1 LLLIYFRGHPKTAE
15 RTIVITFKTS
25 LAVNANLCESS
36 SSAKDALCLS
46 IEAGQNALA
55 VEQVTTLQFERAAF
69 LKIHT
74 TDRLKGR
81 RL

>member
-1 LLLIYFRGHPKTAE
+1 MLFYSRRHPKTAE

-55 VEQVTTLQFERAAF
+55 VEQVTTLQFERAAL
-69 LKIHT
+69 LKAHA
-74 TDRLKGR
+74 TDSEKGSRL
-81 RL
+81 